1 MFFYFKKRNNVS
13 VSYLHNL
20 FLTDIYTQSWTYIAV
35 INNPLIH
42 PFKVWLLVSR
52 AIYSWQKKKTWCLQN
67 SFDDSVLF
75 GIKSI
80 YTSFFLQTQKKVD
93 VINCN

>member
-52 AIYSWQKKKTWCLQN
+52 AIYSWQKKKHGVYKTLLMTRYYLALKVYIQVF
-67 SFDDSVLF
+67 SYRL
-75 GIKSI
+75 
-80 YTSFFLQTQKKVD
+80 KKRSM
-93 VINCN
+93 